1 VPGLRPVSVKGIPNS
16 AARRPDPPVTELAP
30 FSPKGKGADDPHP
43 KVQKQAL
50 LDFTQISGIIDKI
63 DKLEVLWR

>member
-1 VPGLRPVSVKGIPNS
+1 
-16 AARRPDPPVTELAP
+16 VTELAP

-43 KVQKQAL
+43 EVQKQAL